1 MSPRITNETPAQ
13 KFERV
18 AEIRTNAVLYK
29 LRLLGNCSN
38 KRLYSYTEEQLDKI
52 FSAINKQVRETRLKF
67 NFKKKEKFKF

>member
-18 AEIRTNAVLYK
+18 AAIRTNAVIDK

-38 KRLYSYTEEQLDKI
+38 KRSYSYSEKQVDKI
-52 FSAINKQVRETRLKF
+52 FSSVNKQVRETRLRFNSTKKERF
-67 NFKKKEKFKF
+67 NF

>member
-1 MSPRITNETPAQ
+1 MSPRMTDETLAQ

-18 AEIRTNAVLYK
+18 AEIRTNAVLDK

>member
-18 AEIRTNAVLYK
+18 AEIRTNAVLDK

-52 FSAINKQVRETRLKF
+52 FSAINKQTRETRLKF
-67 NFKKKEKFKF
+67 NSKKKKKFKF